1 MVLSECFNLLNCSF
15 NLIKQVTF
23 ENIFKL
29 INDISTN
36 QKSPCNIIFRMCC
49 YHHTAIWFHY
59 ITWIS
64 STLSQWKRLYLEYS
78 TANGTIDSIQFYT
91 FWCRIFWK
99 LHVSYSASNVLSYLK
114 NGWFRSHYYILL
126 ISGIMIHWQFM
137 LVVQIDQPS
146 C

>member
-64 STLSQWKRLYLEYS
+64 STLSKWNRLHVEYS
-78 TANGTIDSIQFYT
+78 TANRTIDSIQFFT
-91 FWCRIFWK
+91 FWCRIFWW
-99 LHVSYSASNVLSYLK
+99 LFVSNSASDICPTLEIVNFYHTTTFF
-114 NGWFRSHYYILL
+114 WFQAS
-126 ISGIMIHWQFM
+126 WF
-137 LVVQIDQPS
+137 IDNLWWWFK
-146 C
+146 